1 MCSTHRQR
9 YFLGEKENRVARP
22 FTGKVRMLLVAL
34 NYEGS
39 DSPLNCTIDA
49 ERLVSVAKQA
59 KVKDITRLYDTDR
72 FGRDNAPTADNV
84 RAKIKEIGARTGVND
99 YFVLCFSGHGD
110 SEENPEAPSGVDCLL
125 CLQGED
131 TMIDDEIASL
141 ITTSFPSDARVL
153 MLCDACHS
161 GGIMDVDTGG
171 VWGRMRV
178 SAISGCQEYQ
188 TSVDTGDG
196 GVMTNAL
203 LKCINRKTVKALR
216 KRRAVSVQYVFNR
229 MVEFVDEEQDDD
241 DDEYESDDESWDSE
255 YEDYEDD
262 EDEYEDSEFE
272 DEEESGQNINLSWPG
287 GCDPSRIAFPF

>member
-1 MCSTHRQR
+1 
-9 YFLGEKENRVARP
+9 
-22 FTGKVRMLLVAL
+22 
-34 NYEGS
+34 
-39 DSPLNCTIDA
+39 
-49 ERLVSVAKQA
+49 
-59 KVKDITRLYDTDR
+59 
-72 FGRDNAPTADNV
+72 
-84 RAKIKEIGARTGVND
+84 
-99 YFVLCFSGHGD
+99 
-110 SEENPEAPSGVDCLL
+110 
-125 CLQGED
+125 
-131 TMIDDEIASL
+131 
-141 ITTSFPSDARVL
+141 
-153 MLCDACHS
+153 
-161 GGIMDVDTGG
+161 MDVDTGG

-216 KRRAVSVQYVFNR
+216 KKRAVSVQYVFNR

-241 DDEYESDDESWDSE
+241 DEYDSDDESWDSE

-287 GCDPSRIAFPF
+287 GCDPSCIACAFLARRAGSGVAAR